1 MTHLPVDGPFREAV
15 IDLSAVRDNVSTLRA
30 RISTP
35 YFLTVVKANAYGHGM
50 VPVARAA
57 LAGGATHLGVADV
70 SEALA
75 LRAAGISAPILAWL
89 HDPHEDFVAAVSAGI
104 TMCVSSVAQLDAVAR
119 AGERAGLTADTP
131 AGSRPTVH
139 IKIDTGLSR
148 NGAAE
153 VTWAGLF
160 ARAAKLEAAG
170 GVTVEGIFSHLS
182 NASVEEDLA
191 QAARF
196 DAGVVLAREAG
207 LAPTIRHLS
216 ASNAALTLPQL
227 SHDMVRVGIATY
239 GISPD
244 DSVAPQE
251 YGLRPVMTLR
261 GRVAAVR
268 EVPAG
273 TGVSYDLTYRTSGV
287 SRLAL
292 VPIGYGE
299 GVPRAASDRGPVSIH
314 GERFTVAGRVAMDQ
328 FVVDCGETAVEVGD
342 EVVLFGDPQNGHP
355 SVADWAA
362 ATNTI
367 GYEVVT
373 RLGGR
378 LVRTFVGA

>member
-1 MTHLPVDGPFREAV
+1 VTNLPVEGPYREAV
-15 IDLSAVRDNVSTLRA
+15 IDLSAVRDNVATLRA
-30 RISTP
+30 RIATP
-35 YFLTVVKANAYGHGM
+35 HFLTVVKANAYGHGM

-70 SEALA
+70 TEALT
-75 LRAAGISAPILAWL
+75 LRSAGISAPILAWL
-89 HDPHEDFVAAVSAGI
+89 HDPNEDFVAAVSAGI
-104 TMCVSSVAQLDAVAR
+104 TVCVSSFAQLDAVVR
-119 AGERAGLTADTP
+119 AGERAGLGAGTP
-131 AGSRPTVH
+131 PTVH

-148 NGAAE
+148 NGAADE
-153 VTWAGLF
+153 TWAELF
-160 ARAAKLEAAG
+160 ARAAELEADRRVAI
-170 GVTVEGIFSHLS
+170 EGIFSHLS
-182 NASVEEDLA
+182 NASVEDDLA

-196 DAGVVLAREAG
+196 ESGVALARKAG
-207 LAPTIRHLS
+207 LNPTIRHLS

-227 SHDMVRVGIATY
+227 AFDMVRVGIATY

-244 DSVAPQE
+244 DSVAPHD

-261 GRVAAVR
+261 GRVAAIR

-273 TGVSYDLTYRTSGV
+273 TGVSYDLTYRTSGA

-299 GVPRAASDRGPVSIH
+299 GVPRAASDRGPVSIR
-314 GERFTVAGRVAMDQ
+314 GSRFTVAGRVAMDQ
-328 FVVDCGETAVEVGD
+328 FVVDCGETEVEVGD
-342 EVVLFGDPQNGHP
+342 EVVLFGDPAKGHP

-367 GYEVVT
+367 GYEVIT

-378 LVRTFVGA
+378 LTRTFVDS

>member
-1 MTHLPVDGPFREAV
+1 MTALPVDGPFREAV
-15 IDLSAVRDNVSTLRA
+15 IDLSAVRDNVATLRA
-30 RISTP
+30 RIPSQF
-35 YFLTVVKANAYGHGM
+35 YLTVVKANAYGHGM

-57 LAGGATHLGVADV
+57 LAGGATHLGVADIA
-70 SEALA
+70 EALA

-89 HDPHEDFVAAVSAGI
+89 HDPHEDFIAAVSAGI
-104 TMCVSSVAQLDAVAR
+104 TVCVSSVTQLDAVAH
-119 AGERAGLTADTP
+119 AGAAAGLAP
-131 AGSRPTVH
+131 EVPPTVH

-148 NGAAE
+148 NGAAD
-153 VTWAGLF
+153 TMWGALF
-160 ARAAKLEAAG
+160 ARAAELEVAG
-170 GVTVEGIFSHLS
+170 SIAVEGIFSHLS
-182 NASVEEDLA
+182 NASVEDDLA

-196 DAGVVLAREAG
+196 ETGVALARDAG
-207 LAPTIRHLS
+207 LAPTIRHLA

-227 SHDMVRVGIATY
+227 SFDMVRVGIATY

-244 DSVAPQE
+244 DAVAPHD

-273 TGVSYDLTYRTSGV
+273 TGVSYDLTYRTSAA

-299 GVPRAASDRGPVSIH
+299 GVPRAASDRGPVSIG

-328 FVVDCGETAVEVGD
+328 FVVDCGAHAVDVGD
-342 EVVLFGDPQNGHP
+342 EVVLFGDPANGHP

-378 LVRTFVGA
+378 LTRTFVGA